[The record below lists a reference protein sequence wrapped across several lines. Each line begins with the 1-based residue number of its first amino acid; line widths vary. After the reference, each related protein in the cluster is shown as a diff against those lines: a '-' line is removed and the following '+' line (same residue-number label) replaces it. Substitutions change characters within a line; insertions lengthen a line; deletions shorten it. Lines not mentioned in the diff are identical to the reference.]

1 MAKRKRPITAGTVAF
16 EVLFILSYPFIAAFS
31 VVVTLSVWILS
42 LPSRVLAF
50 WGNRK

>member
-31 VVVTLSVWILS
+31 LVVTLSVWLLS
-42 LPSRVLAF
+42 LPSRLLAF
-50 WGNRK
+50 FGNKK

>member
-42 LPSRVLAF
+42 IPSRVLAF